1 MRSDYAGGVGG
12 YRITVRSGAKV
23 RHQHADN
30 LRGALVLLERS
41 GHELEATAASHSVGG
56 TLMRRYEP
64 VQRVIG
70 RIELKGPSGLRAGVD
85 VRGDGSAEAYRG
97 RVRRTV
103 VEQAPGEDAFAA
115 LRRALS
121 TSAP

>member
-1 MRSDYAGGVGG
+1 VPSSLRRGAYKL
-12 YRITVRSGAKV
+12 TVRVGSRV
-23 RHQHADN
+23 ERTRHQRLDD
-30 LRGALVLLERS
+30 ALAA
-41 GHELEATAASHSVGG
+41 LEARLADLGATRGHTRALA
-56 TLMRRYEP
+56 REYEP
-64 VQRVIG
+64 VAQVAARGELAGPGRVRG
-70 RIELKGPSGLRAGVD
+70 GVD